1 MDGPPHPFRLELS
14 SFLLCSG
21 TVFLSSMWE
30 ESPTLVQ
37 HGILPPASMK
47 REEELVVK
55 SQSGERCCCRGS
67 VAMSWECKKRGNQ
80 DSLMNTDRKKRRIL
94 LVTWILRRRPSS
106 SRGCSRGSNIKE
118 NYCYGFEKRE
128 AAEVSIATGQNGDG
142 IELPNSKQV
151 RIIFIDCGF
160 SADLDMR
167 VQGF

>member
-67 VAMSWECKKRGNQ
+67 VAMSWWHDIEDAWANLCPRYICFLICVAREKSSIGWGGMRG
-80 DSLMNTDRKKRRIL
+80 
-94 LVTWILRRRPSS
+94 
-106 SRGCSRGSNIKE
+106 GG
-118 NYCYGFEKRE
+118 KRE
-128 AAEVSIATGQNGDG
+128 TRWKGSGGGRVIERSIGG
-142 IELPNSKQV
+142 IGSIMAGVGIGSV
-151 RIIFIDCGF
+151 RSGGIKI
-160 SADLDMR
+160 A
-167 VQGF
+167 